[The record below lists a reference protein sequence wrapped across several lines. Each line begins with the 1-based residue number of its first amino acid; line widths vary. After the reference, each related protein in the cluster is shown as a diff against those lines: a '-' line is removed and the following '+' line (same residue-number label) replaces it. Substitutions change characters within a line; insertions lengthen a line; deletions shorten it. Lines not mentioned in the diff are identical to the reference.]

1 MHTINE
7 KIFVYV
13 LSIAANLNTFVLL
26 VGALVRNSEGESAM
40 AKCRLHPKTADF
52 FQKIFF
58 LNYYNIFKIS
68 KLEFLLDPELR
79 GRSTGSMIRGTTA
92 AVRLRRPSVT

>member
-1 MHTINE
+1 MSSE
-7 KIFVYV
+7 ELFAA
-13 LSIAANLNTFVLL
+13 LCPSISVQ
-26 VGALVRNSEGESAM
+26 
-40 AKCRLHPKTADF
+40 RLYPKTADF